1 MGPDPTRRSLGRIPR
16 RVRRSLEGIP
26 ARARRAPGLGLAIA
40 VAERASRDAV
50 GMLAAALTYYLFL
63 SLFPLL
69 LLGLSVLGFVLS
81 DPAEQA
87 RWAERLAGAVPGL
100 EPLLGRNLRALA
112 RGRAEAGA
120 VGLAGLL
127 WTSLG
132 TAEAAR
138 EVLARVFRRR
148 PTGNLLLQKLR
159 SAVSLGLVGLVALAS
174 TAATALL
181 SGGAAGPL
189 RPLGYAATFALDT
202 ALFLAVYRYLT
213 PGPGPPYR
221 DLLPAALAMGAGWNA
236 LKVAGTWYALRV
248 VARASAVYGAFAA
261 ALGILAVLHV
271 ATPVFVYGAEVAAE
285 LMERR
290 GRLAAEG

>member
-1 MGPDPTRRSLGRIPR
+1 MGPDPTRRSLGRILR
-16 RVRRSLEGIP
+16 RVRRALEGI
-26 ARARRAPGLGLAIA
+26 
-40 VAERASRDAV
+40 
-50 GMLAAALTYYLFL
+50 
-63 SLFPLL
+63 
-69 LLGLSVLGFVLS
+69 
-81 DPAEQA
+81 
-87 RWAERLAGAVPGL
+87 
-100 EPLLGRNLRALA
+100 
-112 RGRAEAGA
+112 
-120 VGLAGLL
+120 GLAGLP

-138 EVLARVFRRR
+138 EILARVFRRR

-159 SAVSLGLVGLVALAS
+159 STVSLGLVGLVALAS

-189 RPLGYAATFALDT
+189 RPLGYAATFALHI
-202 ALFLAVYRYLT
+202 ALFLVVYRYLT
-213 PGPGPPYR
+213 PGPRPPYR

-248 VARASAVYGAFAA
+248 VARASAVCGAFAA

-271 ATPVFVYGAEVAAE
+271 ATPVFVHGAEVAAE